1 MKIQFTLIA
10 LLFVAVTFGQK
21 DEKNSKKEKTYEDII
36 TEKAE
41 SKSGLFTVHLVDDKY
56 YYEIPDSLLGTE
68 MLMVTRIA
76 KTANGLGFGG
86 GKQNTQVV
94 RWVKNKNQ
102 ILLRMVSYENV
113 ASDSLPIHE
122 AVENSNFEPIIAAFP
137 IEVKGKEEANPTSVI
152 DITKLFTE
160 DVNSLGISNG
170 Y

>member
-86 GKQNTQVV
+86 E
-94 RWVKNKNQ
+94 NKT
-102 ILLRMVSYENV
+102 L
-113 ASDSLPIHE
+113 
-122 AVENSNFEPIIAAFP
+122 
-137 IEVKGKEEANPTSVI
+137 K
-152 DITKLFTE
+152 
-160 DVNSLGISNG
+160 
-170 Y
+170 